1 MDLKAKPG
9 DIYQGE
15 PKENKA
21 DCTLTLE
28 DADMVALVSWSNRL
42 SIFSSVILTFRLFLQ
57 VTGKLNAQKAYMQGK
72 LKIKGNIMLTQKLQ
86 GLLKENANL

>member
-1 MDLKAKPG
+1 MVNLVVDLKIKPG

-28 DADMVALVSWSNRL
+28 DADMVALV
-42 SIFSSVILTFRLFLQ
+42 
-57 VTGKLNAQKAYMQGK
+57 
-72 LKIKGNIMLTQKLQ
+72 
-86 GLLKENANL
+86 

>member
-1 MDLKAKPG
+1 MTLLVLVALVVDLKAKPG

-28 DADMVALVSWSNRL
+28 DADMVALVS
-42 SIFSSVILTFRLFLQ
+42 
-57 VTGKLNAQKAYMQGK
+57 
-72 LKIKGNIMLTQKLQ
+72 
-86 GLLKENANL
+86 